1 MNREDVL
8 NIIDIDKNHI
18 DNFPMETEEG
28 TKRTKDKFYRNAVQ
42 ERNSYIQKQQVLF
55 QHYLVDIENEMVQ
68 RVKQLSP
75 QDKTEEYNKSQKEVD
90 QLLDLVILNSNIS
103 NSFKLGLDYIV
114 SGINNE
120 TSLENLNEIIKKFIE
135 RLSEVNVVLS
145 LDDFKYS
152 MFTEKYMSSFFRNSS
167 AEVMKDIFE
176 KIYFTCP
183 DIKMQLKMN
192 LEYILVKYEDKL
204 EKYVTSLKEK
214 LFLDHQVSSN
224 NVIEKYTVVRYQS
237 GNTIAKDEYYNTM
250 LFTEGKKKISDYLP
264 DSPARIK
271 NYNMFAKNNNYDALN
286 EEEKNHYNSS
296 IMSLYVTLNEIK
308 KYYRYEFI
316 LKDLLNRYKNKDSVK
331 TQYAAKKKEIDK
343 EEKNRMSIYKE
354 YLKANGIGFLAK
366 KNDIKIKNSMLK
378 MNEQIRKLH
387 SLYEEYHDI
396 EITNQLNQLSQSAS
410 IYDLF
415 SIALT
420 SFPFIEKSLQ
430 KKEEEEEEQ
439 SLEENMNEYFKFIY
453 NPNNSV
459 LRKINVFADYDIVQ
473 VVAEKY
479 KLLGLEVTKEMI
491 DPENI
496 DATMESV
503 RFINLIQNIERSS
516 ISLSEID
523 ELCRMKEI
531 ISKKENNSAEVI

>member
-1 MNREDVL
+1 MNKEDIL
-8 NIIDIDKNHI
+8 NLIDIDKNHI
-18 DNFPMETEEG
+18 DSFPMETEEG

-42 ERNSYIQKQQVLF
+42 ERNSYSQKQQVLF
-55 QHYLVDIENEMVQ
+55 QHFLVDIENEMVQ

-75 QDKTEEYNKSQKEVD
+75 QDKTEEYNVSQKEVD
-90 QLLDLVILNSNIS
+90 QLLDLVILNSSIS

-145 LDDFKYS
+145 LDDFKYT

-167 AEVMKDIFE
+167 TELMKDVFE

-192 LEYILVKYEDKL
+192 LEYILVKNEDKL
-204 EKYVTSLKEK
+204 EKYVISLKEK

-237 GNTIAKDEYYNTM
+237 GNAIAKDEYYNTM

-316 LKDLLNRYKNKDSVK
+316 LKDLLNRYKNKDAVK
-331 TQYAAKKKEIDK
+331 TQYTAKKKEIEK

-439 SLEENMNEYFKFIY
+439 SLEESMNEYFKFIY